1 MTAPTG
7 RPPMTGADPAEPG
20 TGADP
25 SVTVA
30 RSGSSEAA
38 PETAAT
44 DPAAATGTTDTAAA
58 PTATAAARPGRKAGL
73 TAVIGHRLFWPGV
86 VLALLL
92 LANVLFTPG
101 FLSIQMKDGHLYGS
115 LVDIAR
121 FGAPLILVAVGM
133 TLVIATGG
141 IDLSVGSVVAI
152 SGALSCLW
160 ISGLGDQQDV
170 GGVLVAVGL
179 ALGLSLVLGLWNG
192 FLVAGFGIQ
201 PIIAT
206 LILMVAGRGLAQLIT
221 DGQIITI
228 NSSPYKLI
236 GGGYWLTL
244 PFGIIVVAAVLAITA
259 FLTRRLALGLLIES
273 VGGNAT
279 ASRLAGIRSR
289 GLIITVYAFCAL
301 CAGIA
306 GLMISSNVS
315 SADGNNAG
323 LWIELDAILAVVI
336 GGTSLVGGRFSLGGT
351 VLGALVI
358 QTLTTT
364 IYSVGIPPETT
375 LLFKALVVTVVC
387 LLQSP
392 AFREKVFHRRG
403 RRPGASPTSADP
415 KVKVP
420 A

>member
-1 MTAPTG
+1 MTAFL
-7 RPPMTGADPAEPG
+7 R
-20 TGADP
+20 
-25 SVTVA
+25 
-30 RSGSSEAA
+30 
-38 PETAAT
+38 
-44 DPAAATGTTDTAAA
+44 
-58 PTATAAARPGRKAGL
+58 
-73 TAVIGHRLFWPGV
+73 HRLLWPV
-86 VLALLL
+86 VILIALLL
-92 LANVLFTPG
+92 LNVVFTDG
-101 FLSIQMKDGHLYGS
+101 FLSVQIKDGHLYGS
-115 LVDIAR
+115 LVDIFR
-121 FGAPLILVAVGM
+121 FGAPLILVALGM

-152 SGALSCLW
+152 AGALACLR
-160 ISGLGDQQDV
+160 ISDLHDQNST
-170 GGVLVAVGL
+170 GGVLAAVGVTL
-179 ALGLSLVLGLWNG
+179 VLSLLLGAWNG
-192 FLVAGFGIQ
+192 FLVGGVGMQ

-228 NSSPYKLI
+228 NSTPYKLI

-244 PFGIIVVAAVLAITA
+244 PFGIIVVVAVLALTA

-273 VGGNAT
+273 VGGNAE

-289 GLIITVYAFCAL
+289 GVIIMVYTFCAL

-306 GLMISSNVS
+306 GLMVSSNVS

-336 GGTSLVGGRFSLGGT
+336 GGTSLAGGRFSLSGT
-351 VLGALVI
+351 VLGALII

-364 IYSVGIPPETT
+364 IYSIGVPPETT

-392 AFREKVFHRRG
+392 AFREKVFRR
-403 RRPGASPTSADP
+403 RRRSPRAPTALQE
-415 KVKVP
+415 KMRVP